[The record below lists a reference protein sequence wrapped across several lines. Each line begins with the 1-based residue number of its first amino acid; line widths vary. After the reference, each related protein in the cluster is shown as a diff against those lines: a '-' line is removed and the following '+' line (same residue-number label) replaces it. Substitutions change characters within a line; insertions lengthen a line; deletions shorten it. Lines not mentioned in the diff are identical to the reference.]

1 MELTSVFMIDGNQ
14 VEKQF
19 EKGDICVYSHTDME
33 EVTLYFVNKA
43 SGKVMFKGK
52 VTASCNQ
59 NFALID
65 NVHFEGVK

>member
-33 EVTLYFVNKA
+33 DVTLYFVNKA
-43 SGKVMFKGK
+43 TGKVMFKGEI
-52 VTASCNQ
+52 TASCNQ

-65 NVHFEGVK
+65 RVHFEGV